1 MTAYDIVLKPVLTEK
16 AYGGFA
22 DKKYVFKVK
31 KDADKTQIKRAIE
44 EIFKGAKV
52 KSVNTVNVRGKYKA
66 QGRTNGYTS
75 DFKKAYVQLTEDSAP
90 LKEFE
95 GLS

>member
-1 MTAYDIVLKPVLTEK
+1 MTAYDIIQKPLLTEK

-22 DKKYVFKVK
+22 NKKYIFKVDK
-31 KDADKTQIKRAIE
+31 RADKTQIKRAVE

-66 QGRTNGYTS
+66 QGRTSGYTP
-75 DFKKAYVQLTEDSAP
+75 DFKKAIVQLTEDSAP

-95 GLS
+95 GMS